1 MDDGWTKRNEGRNDD
16 YEGQSKANC
25 KVLSRM
31 RGSRKRTKEKEKRG
45 KGRTPVY
52 GLASIAIILIIII
65 MVIVKRMITHNVTYR
80 LDSSPRILYASLIF
94 RNFSALPPAVSG

>member
-1 MDDGWTKRNEGRNDD
+1 MDDGWTKRNEGRNGG
-16 YEGQSKANC
+16 YKGQSKANC

-31 RGSRKRTKEKEKRG
+31 RGSRKRTKEKRG
-45 KGRTPVY
+45 KGRIPVC
-52 GLASIAIILIIII
+52 GLASIAIILISII
-65 MVIVKRMITHNVTYR
+65 MVIIKRMTTRNVTYR